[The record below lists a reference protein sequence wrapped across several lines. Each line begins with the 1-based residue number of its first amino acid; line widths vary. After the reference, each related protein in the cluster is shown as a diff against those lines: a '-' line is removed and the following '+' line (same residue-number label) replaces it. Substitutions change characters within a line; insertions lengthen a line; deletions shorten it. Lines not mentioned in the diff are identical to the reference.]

1 MAAGL
6 RILVTGSRSWGHE
19 STVTK
24 ALFNYWRSS
33 GAPADA
39 VLVHGGAPGVDS
51 IAAAFWTI
59 VLHLETEC
67 YQADWE
73 RLGGAA
79 GPVRNQAMVNSG
91 ADICLGFPVAHPLG
105 RRSGTVDCMDRAA
118 KAHIPVVNLG
128 TDTWTA
134 P

>member
-1 MAAGL
+1 M
-6 RILVTGSRSWGHE
+6 RILVTGSRSWANE
-19 STVTK
+19 SAVTK
-24 ALFNYWRSS
+24 ALFNYWRSG
-33 GAPADA
+33 GAPVDA

-51 IAAAFWTI
+51 IAATFWTD
-59 VLHLETEC
+59 VLHLKAKC
-67 YQADWE
+67 YEADWDN
-73 RLGGAA
+73 LGTAA
-79 GPVRNQAMVNSG
+79 GPVRNQAMVDSG

-118 KAHIPVVNLG
+118 QARIPVVNLG